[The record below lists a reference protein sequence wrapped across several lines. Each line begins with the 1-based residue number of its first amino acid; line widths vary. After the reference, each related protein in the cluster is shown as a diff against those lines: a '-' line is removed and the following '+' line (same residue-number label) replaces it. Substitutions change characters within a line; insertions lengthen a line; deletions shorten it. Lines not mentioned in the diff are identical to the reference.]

1 MSAPQPTRFENEP
14 GVIRFGDFEFDE
26 RAGELR
32 RNGTTTRLEPQ
43 PARVLAL
50 LVERAGEVVTR
61 AELQQRV
68 WSGDTF
74 VDFDRGLNYCIAQ
87 IREALGDSAS
97 EPRFVETLPRR
108 GYRFIAPV
116 HESRDGLKTVPHPTT
131 TTTPVA
137 STTSVGDGLPPSLE
151 ASADRRSLGRG
162 GQPVPD
168 AAQPQNISP
177 LAAFSAVALVVV
189 LIAGASMLMIRR
201 DATKTKPDTRVRL
214 AVVPFD
220 NETGV
225 ADYDRLAQTL
235 TDATVARL
243 AADPYRLAV
252 IGNASVLRV
261 PRSKRDLQAI
271 GRSLD
276 VGHVVLGQ
284 VQQIDGHLRITAH
297 LIRTGDQSHL
307 WAQRFEPSP
316 SDTEHLDREVS
327 EAVAGAI
334 AKRLLGG

>member
-1 MSAPQPTRFENEP
+1 VDEGESLVRFAE
-14 GVIRFGDFEFDE
+14 FEFDE

-32 RNGTTTRLEPQ
+32 QNGTTARLEPQ

-50 LVERAGEVVTR
+50 LVERAGEVITR

-87 IREALGDSAS
+87 IRDALGDSAT

-116 HESRDGLKTVPHPTT
+116 GPRDYDGERGHPR
-131 TTTPVA
+131 A
-137 STTSVGDGLPPSLE
+137 AVGDGPTT
-151 ASADRRSLGRG
+151 ADHRSLGGR
-162 GQPVPD
+162 GQPVP
-168 AAQPQNISP
+168 QTSP
-177 LAAFSAVALVVV
+177 RKDIPAIYAFSAVAVVV
-189 LIAGASMLMIRR
+189 ALIAGASVLMARR

-225 ADYDRLAQTL
+225 AEYDRLAQTL
-235 TDATVARL
+235 SDATVARL
-243 AADPYRLAV
+243 ARDPDRLAV
-252 IGNASVLRV
+252 IGNAAVLRV
-261 PRSKRDLQAI
+261 PRNFRDLIAM
-271 GRSLD
+271 GSSLG
-276 VGHVVLGQ
+276 VGHVILGQ
-284 VQQIDGHLRITAH
+284 VQQIDGQLRITTH
-297 LIRTGDQSHL
+297 LIRTSDQTHV

-316 SDTEHLDREVS
+316 SDAGHLDRVVS

-334 AKRLLGG
+334 AKHLLGG

>member
-1 MSAPQPTRFENEP
+1 VVHFA
-14 GVIRFGDFEFDE
+14 DFEFDE

-32 RNGTTTRLEPQ
+32 RDGKTTRLEPQ
-43 PARVLAL
+43 PARVLGVL
-50 LVERAGEVVTR
+50 LERAGEVVTR

-87 IREALGDSAS
+87 IRDALGDSAS

-116 HESRDGLKTVPHPTT
+116 RGAGDVAAPVPP
-131 TTTPVA
+131 
-137 STTSVGDGLPPSLE
+137 LPPIQTLPTIPP
-151 ASADRRSLGRG
+151 ATK
-162 GQPVPD
+162 
-168 AAQPQNISP
+168 ISP
-177 LAAFSAVALVVV
+177 VVAFSAIAGVVAL
-189 LIAGASMLMIRR
+189 IAVASMVIVRR
-201 DATKTKPDTRVRL
+201 DVAKTKPDTRVRV

-225 ADYDRLAQTL
+225 AEYDRLAQTL

-243 AADPYRLAV
+243 AADSTRLAV
-252 IGNASVLRV
+252 IGNAVALRV

-271 GRSLD
+271 GSSLD

-284 VQQIDGHLRITAH
+284 VQQIDGHLRITTH
-297 LIRTGDQSHL
+297 LIRTGDQTHL
-307 WAQRFEPSP
+307 WAQRFEPTSV
-316 SDTEHLDREVS
+316 DNGHLDREVS
-327 EAVAGAI
+327 EAVAGAV
-334 AKRLLGG
+334 AKRLLGRLTTGSDRFNSGPH

>member
-1 MSAPQPTRFENEP
+1 MFRFAS
-14 GVIRFGDFEFDE
+14 FEFDE

-32 RNGTTTRLEPQ
+32 RAGTTRRLEPQ
-43 PARVLAL
+43 PARVLAV
-50 LVERAGEVVTR
+50 LVEHAGEVVTR

-97 EPRFVETLPRR
+97 EPRFIETLPRR
-108 GYRFIAPV
+108 GYRFIAPIGG
-116 HESRDGLKTVPHPTT
+116 DGVRTDASEAPRPRVDASDQTVPA
-131 TTTPVA
+131 VA
-137 STTSVGDGLPPSLE
+137 P
-151 ASADRRSLGRG
+151 A
-162 GQPVPD
+162 
-168 AAQPQNISP
+168 QNISP
-177 LAAFSAVALVVV
+177 GVAFSAVAVVV
-189 LIAGASMLMIRR
+189 ALIAGASMLMMRR
-201 DATKTKPDTRVRL
+201 DAVKAPRSTIDTRVRL

-220 NETGV
+220 NETGI
-225 ADYDRLAQTL
+225 AEYDRLAQTL

-243 AADPYRLAV
+243 AADAGRVAV
-252 IGNASVLRV
+252 IGNAAVLRV
-261 PRSKRDLQAI
+261 PRSNRDLVSI
-271 GRSLD
+271 GSALN

-284 VQQIDGHLRITAH
+284 LQQIDGHLRITTH

-316 SDTEHLDREVS
+316 SETEHLDREVS

>member
-1 MSAPQPTRFENEP
+1 LALVF
-14 GVIRFGDFEFDE
+14 FADYEFDE

-32 RNGTTTRLEPQ
+32 RNGETRRLEPQ
-43 PARVLAL
+43 PARVLGVL
-50 LVERAGEVVTR
+50 LERAGEVVTR

-87 IREALGDSAS
+87 IREVLGDSAS
-97 EPRFVETLPRR
+97 QPRFIETLPRR
-108 GYRFIAPV
+108 GYRFIAPIGAAAP
-116 HESRDGLKTVPHPTT
+116 S
-131 TTTPVA
+131 PVA
-137 STTSVGDGLPPSLE
+137 PSIV
-151 ASADRRSLGRG
+151 
-162 GQPVPD
+162 QPVAPVE
-168 AAQPQNISP
+168 PQSTLSSQRINVS
-177 LAAFSAVALVVV
+177 AFSAISAVVVIVAL
-189 LIAGASMLMIRR
+189 IAVASMLMFRR
-201 DATKTKPDTRVRL
+201 DVAKSKPDTRVRL

-243 AADPYRLAV
+243 AADSTRLAV
-252 IGNASVLRV
+252 IGNALALRA
-261 PRSKRDLQAI
+261 PRSQRDLKAI
-271 GRSLD
+271 GSSLN

-284 VQQIDGHLRITAH
+284 VQQVDGHLRITTH

-316 SDTEHLDREVS
+316 SETGHLDRDVS
-327 EAVAGAI
+327 EAVAAAI
-334 AKRLLGG
+334 AKRLLGS

>member
-1 MSAPQPTRFENEP
+1 MIQFAD
-14 GVIRFGDFEFDE
+14 VEFDA
-26 RAGELR
+26 RSGELR
-32 RNGTTTRLEPQ
+32 RNGTATRLEPQ

-50 LVERAGEVVTR
+50 LVERAGDVVTR

-97 EPRFVETLPRR
+97 EPRFIETLPRR

-116 HESRDGLKTVPHPTT
+116 HASRDGLKTVPDAPTEVT
-131 TTTPVA
+131 AVGESVRAVPPASPIPGIAPRKDIAPLVA
-137 STTSVGDGLPPSLE
+137 V
-151 ASADRRSLGRG
+151 
-162 GQPVPD
+162 
-168 AAQPQNISP
+168 
-177 LAAFSAVALVVV
+177 SAVAIVVA
-189 LIAGASMLMIRR
+189 LIAGASMLLMRR
-201 DATKTKPDTRVRL
+201 DAIKAKPDTRVRL

-225 ADYDRLAQTL
+225 AEYDRLAQTL

-243 AADPYRLAV
+243 AADPSRLAV
-252 IGNASVLRV
+252 VGNALALRV
-261 PRSKRDLQAI
+261 PRAQRDLQAI
-271 GRSLD
+271 GSSLG

-284 VQQIDGHLRITAH
+284 LQQIDGHLRITTH

-316 SDTEHLDREVS
+316 SETAHLDRQVS

-334 AKRLLGG
+334 NKRLLGG